1 MSMSI
6 FLLIYTFLYSFSLL
20 DLPSADPEVIKA
32 KLSAYD
38 FAFVTTREIAGQAG
52 QSAALYSAVTVS
64 GAKLVVELK
73 FKAGMNLIKVT
84 TVRVENKAHAELT
97 KQLITRIV
105 SVSM

>member
-1 MSMSI
+1 M
-6 FLLIYTFLYSFSLL
+6 
-20 DLPSADPEVIKA
+20 IKA

-52 QSAALYSAVTVS
+52 QLAAFYSAVTVS

-73 FKAGMNLIKVT
+73 FKAGVNLIKVT

-97 KQLITRIV
+97 KQLIIV

>member
-1 MSMSI
+1 M
-6 FLLIYTFLYSFSLL
+6 
-20 DLPSADPEVIKA
+20 IKA

-52 QSAALYSAVTVS
+52 QLAAFYSAVTVS

-84 TVRVENKAHAELT
+84 VRAENKAHAEFT

-105 SVSM
+105 SV